1 MRGNHIVKYTSCMS
15 QAFAYSIVNNQKQKY
30 KNVIIVPHTILRN
43 IPFVQIAQYENQ
55 VMPEKIIS
63 KTRQA
68 QKKEKS
74 FSSILKIV
82 AKTINS
88 RGMLAYTEHTVLRIV
103 DNLGFLIFSIIL
115 L

>member
-1 MRGNHIVKYTSCMS
+1 MRGNHIVKYTSCTS

-68 QKKEKS
+68 QKKERS

-88 RGMLAYTEHTVLRIV
+88 RGMLAYIEHTVLRIV

>member
-1 MRGNHIVKYTSCMS
+1 MRGNYIAQKPSCMS

-30 KNVIIVPHTILRN
+30 KNVIMIPHAILRN

-63 KTRQA
+63 KKRQA
-68 QKKEKS
+68 QKKEMS
-74 FSSILKIV
+74 FSNILKIV

-103 DNLGFLIFSIIL
+103 DNLGFLIFSTFL

>member
-1 MRGNHIVKYTSCMS
+1 MRGKHIVKYPSCMS

-68 QKKEKS
+68 QKKERS
-74 FSSILKIV
+74 FSNILKII
-82 AKTINS
+82 AKMINS
-88 RGMLAYTEHTVLRIV
+88 RGMLAYTELTDLRIT
-103 DNLGFLIFSIIL
+103 DNLGFLIFSIF
-115 L
+115 